1 MTSTVPNKR
10 FDQAPYRGGEVA
22 GIAVRVAVA
31 RADFDRARRLLAD
44 WPEVDEPGP
53 RLQQALWQCILD
65 DLEGS
70 DDDVDDRVAAIVDAA
85 SDEGYVRIFLDTG
98 HHAIRLLRSRYH
110 ADPTAYLR
118 RLVDTPLPLSLVPAR
133 PVRQLVEQLSDRER
147 AGLQDPPSRLSNAEI
162 AAELRVSV
170 NTLKTHLKHIY
181 RKLGVE
187 QSARAR

>member
-1 MTSTVPNKR
+1 M
-10 FDQAPYRGGEVA
+10 
-22 GIAVRVAVA
+22 
-31 RADFDRARRLLAD
+31 
-44 WPEVDEPGP
+44 
-53 RLQQALWQCILD
+53 QQALWQCILD

-133 PVRQLVEQLSDRER
+133 PVRQLVEQLSDRSGSP
-147 AGLQDPPSRLSNAEI
+147 AVPAEP
-162 AAELRVSV
+162 AQQHEDRGELRVSV

-181 RKLGVE
+181 RKLGVDRR
-187 QSARAR
+187 QSAIK